1 MKLWLQFLI
10 AVLGQI
16 IGGGIVLA
24 LIYFGPLA
32 WLIQ

>member
-1 MKLWLQFLI
+1 MTPWLQFLI

-16 IGGGIVLA
+16 IGGGIVLT